1 MNLSSSSTKTST
13 RLAYLKISMPVPGTY
28 VGGVMVTD
36 ERGLP
41 IEFQYTEP
49 IQPNQIQQIL
59 YGQVLSR
66 YIKQDVILGTLL
78 KNLKEPYDCL
88 LVDDEQLME
97 GEPTEAVIRI
107 SSAQSQRLPEVG
119 MIEQFSPTDYLLQ
132 VTAESNPLRVQL
144 HGVPQTNLLPENAGD
159 GDVTLPESIKQ
170 ALLTAGQSMDLAEP
184 LIRVEKALMSICEEA
199 GVKVGK

>member
-1 MNLSSSSTKTST
+1 MPSTAKPT
-13 RLAYLKISMPVPGTY
+13 RLAYLKISMPVSGIY

-49 IQPNQIQQIL
+49 IQPNSIQQIL

-97 GEPTEAVIRI
+97 GEPTEAVVRI
-107 SSAQSQRLPEVG
+107 SQAQGSRLPEVG
-119 MIEQFSPTDYLLQ
+119 QIEQQSPTDYLLQ

-144 HGVPQTNLLPENAGD
+144 HGVPQTNLLPANAGD
-159 GDVTLPESIKQ
+159 GVVTLPEPIKQ
-170 ALLTAGQSMDLAEP
+170 ALLTAGQSMDLTEP
-184 LIRVEKALMSICEEA
+184 LVRIEKALASICQEA
-199 GVKVGK
+199 GIKTGK